1 LWLGPENCG
10 GILLTE
16 ESEEEQ
22 RRIQAEGEGEDGAAL
37 GDLGEE
43 GEEEHDL
50 GAEGEGEGA
59 GEEGDMAVVV
69 NGEEGGDD
77 DDEERKRTSSSRRR
91 ADSYEEED
99 DVEEDEY
106 DDVDDDDDDDASY
119 DGSNR
124 RRRGK
129 KASKSKSSR
138 DSRFIEGH
146 ELDGLFDDMDGGSG
160 GGGDDADSSFIQS
173 GAAAHAETPEDPL
186 LQANWNL
193 ASYLSPPAAV
203 YFNEVVSKFLYKY
216 RLLRQQ
222 LCRRRDARIEELGLL
237 QSSSS
242 SSSSSSFSELGG
254 SDAMTVSGGGDE
266 EADALLTDEGLRE
279 AAAKRMH
286 RWIQGQL
293 LDYILHIIDEPEV
306 KYSTFPQNAGSHL
319 QLTSPSLELVKAVT
333 HVLAL
338 DRDLE
343 NEVKSLRRALLAH
356 LQVREFDSE
365 SNFRD
370 PCLSYVLRDV
380 ICSYCSTCR
389 DLDLLRDLALTNPDK
404 KRRWRCS
411 HCENSLDTV
420 EVENRLLQ
428 EVVRLST
435 AFLLQDAYCSR
446 TKAVNTRLCAATS
459 DLAAA
464 LTMATPPEKLRADMH
479 TLLRVA
485 QFHGFNLLVST
496 IKETLG

>member
-1 LWLGPENCG
+1 
-10 GILLTE
+10 LLTE
-16 ESEEEQ
+16 ESEEVQ
-22 RRIQAEGEGEDGAAL
+22 RRIQAEGEGEDEAAL

-43 GEEEHDL
+43 GEEEQGDL
-50 GAEGEGEGA
+50 EGEGEE
-59 GEEGDMAVVV
+59 EEGDMAVV

-77 DDEERKRTSSSRRR
+77 EEREREREKKPSSRRR
-91 ADSYEEED
+91 ADSYGAYGEDEEED
-99 DVEEDEY
+99 EVEE
-106 DDVDDDDDDDASY
+106 DDDDDDDEDEDDSTRRRNKKKKPSK
-119 DGSNR
+119 SNR
-124 RRRGK
+124 
-129 KASKSKSSR
+129 
-138 DSRFIEGH
+138 DTRFIEGH
-146 ELDGLFDDMDGGSG
+146 ELDGLFDDMDGGD
-160 GGGDDADSSFIQS
+160 GGDDADSSFLPS

-203 YFNEVVSKFLYKY
+203 YFNEVVSKFLYKF

-222 LCRRRDARIEELGLL
+222 LCRRRDARIEELALL

-242 SSSSSSFSELGG
+242 SLSELGG
-254 SDAMTVSGGGDE
+254 SDAMTVSGGGGDE

-389 DLDLLRDLALTNPDK
+389 DLDLLRDLALTSPDK

-428 EVVRLST
+428 EVVRIST

-459 DLAAA
+459 DLAAT
-464 LTMATPPEKLRADMH
+464 LTMSTPPEKLRSDLH

-496 IKETLG
+496 IKDTIG